1 MRLLSAEDVY
11 TTVGYGGVS
20 PRQIQVE
27 EEYRKRF
34 GEESAPSGRN
44 KTMERGQQSRA
55 GSKVSMNN
63 LLIRFSKYCNP
74 VREMRLLGL
83 SQEGGISIH
92 CKDCPN
98 VLKAGDKERLLNVY
112 WQAGSD
118 ISYPVEIEVT
128 AMDRPNLL
136 AEVMYAVSESKVNI
150 TAVNGRTTREK
161 IVIINLTFVVKDLE
175 HLEHIINKI
184 KRVKDVFSVRRHSGD
199 SPKRKAT
206 TH

>member
-1 MRLLSAEDVY
+1 MK
-11 TTVGYGGVS
+11 
-20 PRQIQVE
+20 

-34 GEESAPSGRN
+34 GEEETLPQVEIKPWKEAN
-44 KTMERGQQSRA
+44 KAAQGI
-55 GSKVSMNN
+55 KVEGIDN
-63 LLIRFSKYCNP
+63 LLIRFSKCCNP
-74 VREMRLLGL
+74 VPGDEIVGFITRGR
-83 SQEGGISIH
+83 GISIH

-184 KRVKDVFSVRRHSGD
+184 KRVKDVFSVRRHSGA